1 MWWFVR
7 ISISS
12 DVEKSKSA
20 CKGMQFLPFDTF
32 YPILDSQ
39 PQRFF
44 NPNLTWSKESQL
56 GTISSLF
63 NTSYSCHFSSS
74 ITKKYKA
81 HKNLREFEIF
91 TQLAYL
97 QCPITYQSAPDI
109 FWNAFF
115 IYIHYSRLYV
125 YRTNLSIS
133 LIHRK
138 I

>member
-1 MWWFVR
+1 MRALKKFCQEELLLTP
-7 ISISS
+7 SAH
-12 DVEKSKSA
+12 VEMENKSA
-20 CKGMQFLPFDTF
+20 CKGMMQLLPSYTF
-32 YPILDSQ
+32 YPENVNQ
-39 PQRFF
+39 ERHF

-56 GTISSLF
+56 GNIASLF

-109 FWNAFF
+109 F
-115 IYIHYSRLYV
+115 
-125 YRTNLSIS
+125 
-133 LIHRK
+133 
-138 I
+138 